1 MCSSSVLSLGSLG
14 MRLAIENEITSMRKA
29 SDEVRYRQIQS
40 SYMQVCG
47 RLADLNSRIVSSQ

>member
-1 MCSSSVLSLGSLG
+1 

-29 SDEVRYRQIQS
+29 SDEVRYRQVQS
-40 SYMQVCG
+40 CMQVCG